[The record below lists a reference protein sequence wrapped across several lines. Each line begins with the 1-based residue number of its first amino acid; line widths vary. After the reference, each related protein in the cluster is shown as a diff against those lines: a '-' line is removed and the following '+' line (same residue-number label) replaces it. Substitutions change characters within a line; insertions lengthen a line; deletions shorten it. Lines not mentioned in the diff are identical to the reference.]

1 MGTINITL
9 GEFKNFMY
17 NDSQYG
23 LYYELI
29 TVGNEYVFESDL
41 GESMKLRIFTS
52 IAEGDT
58 TVRDKNDAIR
68 VVIADENDVVD
79 GKSHTKRTPGYRDRI
94 NSKIEA
100 LVGCGKCGNHM
111 RISNGEYGKYWFC
124 TNNNCD
130 NTDSY
135 TYD

>member
-1 MGTINITL
+1 MGSINITL

-23 LYYELI
+23 LYYDLI
-29 TVGNEYVFESDL
+29 TVGNEYVFESSL
-41 GESMKLRIFTS
+41 GENMKLRIFTS
-52 IAEGDT
+52 IAEGDE

-68 VVIADENDVVD
+68 VVIVDENDVVD
-79 GKSHTKRTPGYRDRI
+79 GQSHTKRTPGYRDRI
-94 NSKIEA
+94 NSKIES
-100 LVGCGKCGNHM
+100 LIGCENCGHHM
-111 RISNGEYGKYWFC
+111 RLSDGEYGKYWFC